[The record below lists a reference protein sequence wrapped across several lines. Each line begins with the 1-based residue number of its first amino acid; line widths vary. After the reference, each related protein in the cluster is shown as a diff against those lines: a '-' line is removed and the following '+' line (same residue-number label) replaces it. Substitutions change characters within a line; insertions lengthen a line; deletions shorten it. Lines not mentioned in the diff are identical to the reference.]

1 MCHGNKF
8 SKETK
13 AKLKEVCETF
23 VRTDRDSWD
32 LKKGAAPAQWCE
44 MKLLRPPSMP
54 KPERRPN
61 T

>member
-13 AKLKEVCETF
+13 AKLKEVCETS

-32 LKKGAAPAQWCE
+32 LKKGAAPAV
-44 MKLLRPPSMP
+44 
-54 KPERRPN
+54 
-61 T
+61 